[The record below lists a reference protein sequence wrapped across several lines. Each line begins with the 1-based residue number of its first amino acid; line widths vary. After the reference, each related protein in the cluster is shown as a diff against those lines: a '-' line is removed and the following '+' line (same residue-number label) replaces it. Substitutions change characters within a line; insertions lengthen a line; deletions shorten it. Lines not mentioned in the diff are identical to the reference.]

1 MSAKITGNGE
11 MWSLHD
17 QIVDNLMNRFY
28 GEPLINNVYRGD
40 YVEEMILSALGE
52 QWKSFGG
59 WGGWDLERDDGIRL
73 EVKQSAALQSW
84 HAAASAGK
92 PSPSSFD
99 IAPRGGYYTD
109 STDAGVWR
117 TVEVPVRSADIYVFA
132 WHPEKS
138 PEIADHRRAEQ
149 WEFYVVRESK
159 LPPKPQDNKTQKL
172 SPSGVKE
179 LAAAVTH
186 DELSSKVTE
195 VAAQIPRRELKANRL
210 R

>member
-1 MSAKITGNGE
+1 MART
-11 MWSLHD
+11 LHD
-17 QIVDNLMNRFY
+17 QVVDHLMERFY
-28 GEPLINNVYRGD
+28 GGPLINNVYRGD

-52 QWKSFGG
+52 QWKPIGG

-109 STDAGVWR
+109 STDAGRWI

-132 WHPEKS
+132 WHPEKA
-138 PEIADHRRAEQ
+138 PDIADHRRAEQ
-149 WEFYVVRESK
+149 WEFYVVRESE
-159 LPPKPQDNKTQKL
+159 LPPKPQDHKTQKIG
-172 SPSGVKE
+172 PSKVKE
-179 LAAAVTH
+179 LAAAVTY
-186 DELSSKVTE
+186 EKLTAKVTE
-195 VAAQIPRRELKANRL
+195 LAAEIPRQELKSNLL

>member
-1 MSAKITGNGE
+1 MACVGT
-11 MWSLHD
+11 LHD
-17 QIVDNLMNRFY
+17 QVVDHLMKRFY
-28 GEPLINNVYRGD
+28 GRRLINNVYRGD

-52 QWKSFGG
+52 QWKPFGG

-92 PSPSSFD
+92 PSRSSFD

-109 STDAGVWR
+109 STDAGRWKKVDI
-117 TVEVPVRSADIYVFA
+117 PVRSADIYIFA
-132 WHPEKS
+132 WHPENARD
-138 PEIADHRRAEQ
+138 IADHCRAEQ

-159 LPPKPQDNKTQKL
+159 LPPKPQKTKTQKR
-172 SPSGVKE
+172 SISTVKK
-179 LAAAVTH
+179 LAAAVTY
-186 DELSSKVTE
+186 DELAAKVTE
-195 VAAQIPRRELKANRL
+195 LAAEIPRREMKASRL

>member
-1 MSAKITGNGE
+1 MGRVGK
-11 MWSLHD
+11 D
-17 QIVDNLMNRFY
+17 QIIYNLMNRFY

-52 QWKSFGG
+52 GEQWKPFGG
-59 WGGWDLERDDGIRL
+59 WGGWDLERDDGLRL

-84 HAAASAGK
+84 HATASAGK

-109 STDAGVWR
+109 STDAGFWKKVDP
-117 TVEVPVRSADIYVFA
+117 PVRSADIYIFA
-132 WHPEKS
+132 WHPEKA
-138 PEIADHRRAEQ
+138 PDIADHRRAEQ

-159 LPPKPQDNKTQKL
+159 LPPKPQETKTQKR
-172 SPSGVKE
+172 SISTVKK
-179 LAAAVTH
+179 LAAAVTY
-186 DELSSKVTE
+186 DELAAKVTE
-195 VAAQIPRRELKANRL
+195 LAAEIPRQELKADRL